1 MKWNVLLY
9 GLLFSGLG
17 IFSYLLLVNYTEL
30 TPKVADVLYSKGA
43 FVFFITAFNVLGYS
57 TLRISSW
64 INTQYALNI
73 RHRWKII
80 VIYVAVI
87 LLFLLLNYSLLIAA
101 KLLAGIDN
109 LFTFSNGGW
118 RILIVVWLVELV
130 IVGLLLA
137 NRSIQNNLKL
147 QQEAAKLQTENDTAR
162 YAALQS
168 QLNPHFLFNS
178 LNTLI
183 AEIEYNPG

>member
-1 MKWNVLLY
+1 MKWNTLLY

-43 FVFFITAFNVLGYS
+43 FVFFIAALNVLGYS

-64 INTQYALNI
+64 INNQYALNI
-73 RHRWKII
+73 RHRWKITATYL
-80 VIYVAVI
+80 VVT
-87 LLFLLLNYSLLIAA
+87 LLFLLLNYGLLITA
-101 KLLAGIDN
+101 KLLVGLPN

-137 NRSIQNNLKL
+137 NRSILNNLKL
-147 QQEAAKLQTENDTAR
+147 QQEAAKLQTER
-162 YAALQS
+162 YRPQ
-168 QLNPHFLFNS
+168 QYMKMICFGLFW
-178 LNTLI
+178 I
-183 AEIEYNPG
+183 WDRRPEAMP

>member
-130 IVGLLLA
+130 IGKSFHSEQPETATGGRKTA
-137 NRSIQNNLKL
+137 NRERHCTLCGFTKS
-147 QQEAAKLQTENDTAR
+147 TE
-162 YAALQS
+162 S
-168 QLNPHFLFNS
+168 PFS
-178 LNTLI
+178 V
-183 AEIEYNPG
+183 